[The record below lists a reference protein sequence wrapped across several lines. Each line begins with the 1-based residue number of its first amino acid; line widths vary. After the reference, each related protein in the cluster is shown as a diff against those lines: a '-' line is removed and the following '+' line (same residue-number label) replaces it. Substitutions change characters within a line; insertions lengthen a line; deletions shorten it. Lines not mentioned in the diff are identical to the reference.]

1 MKDAHENLPY
11 HAKLLIFLK
20 LIHLCDVL
28 PTSGELDISSNQHL
42 TFKNVK
48 FDFLDESDVLVLE
61 PVCATINNSLQI
73 GDGSKMKMNDT
84 DLQTSRGQIKEKSK
98 EIEDAFF
105 RSHPRSVQRTVEFVI
120 DRVVSNCVKQCR
132 NQLIPDK
139 LREINNELKEYF
151 NKHKE
156 ELESDNVRKYI
167 DMRMTEAQQACL
179 SSCLKFS
186 NEFIDTSVDRNL
198 EFLFTSDIHDDVM
211 SVGKTI

>member
-1 MKDAHENLPY
+1 MKDKHDNLPY

-20 LIHLCDVL
+20 LIQLCDVL
-28 PTSGELDISSNQHL
+28 PSSDLDQNEHV
-42 TFKNVK
+42 TFKNVNV
-48 FDFLDESDVLVLE
+48 DFLDPSDLLVLE

-73 GDGSKMKMNDT
+73 GDGSKMKMNNGDMH
-84 DLQTSRGQIKEKSK
+84 TSRGQIKEKSK

-139 LREINNELKEYF
+139 LREINNELKKYF
-151 NKHKE
+151 IQHKE
-156 ELESDNVRKYI
+156 ELESDDVRKYI
-167 DMRMTEAQQACL
+167 DMRMIEAQETCL

-186 NEFIDTSVDRNL
+186 SQFIETSVDKNL
-198 EFLFTSDIHDDVM
+198 DFLFSSDIHADVM
-211 SVGKTI
+211 SVGR